1 MTRSKL
7 TLSCPRAVA
16 EQVIEHLLE
25 SSLVSEGFTTIAGS
39 GHGADFRTASLSERV
54 RGRVDVT
61 LVIAILPAA
70 DIPSLLEELGSKF
83 RGAHIRYWTEPV
95 HASGDLA

>member
-1 MTRSKL
+1 MIRSKL
-7 TLSCPRAVA
+7 TLSCPSAVA

-25 SSLVSEGFTTIAGS
+25 SSLLPEGFTTTGGS
-39 GHGADFRTASLSERV
+39 GHGADFRNASLRERV
-54 RGRVDVT
+54 RGRVDVI
-61 LVIAILPAA
+61 LVIAILPAV
-70 DIPSLLEELGSKF
+70 DIPSLLEELGPNF